1 MIDLIK
7 INAATK
13 LTRISMHDADDI
25 FRLIDQNRN
34 KLRQWLPFVDATH
47 TAENTRAFINS
58 LQSPHSREMVFT
70 ITCHNQIAGLIGFKD
85 IDRANKKLEIGYW
98 LAPQFE
104 GRGLVTE
111 SCRVLINKAFDNMK
125 MNRIQIKCG
134 VGNDRSS
141 NIPKKLGFRFEG
153 IEYQGERHQD
163 RYLDLEVY
171 SMLRDDW
178 GKSDNKRNGNSN
190 TTCL

>member
-7 INAATK
+7 INAATE

-25 FRLIDQNRN
+25 FRLIDQNRD

-58 LQSPHSREMVFT
+58 LQSQHSREMVFT
-70 ITCHNQIAGLIGFKD
+70 ITYESKIAGLIGFKD

-98 LAPQFE
+98 LAPQYE

-111 SCRVLINKAFDNMK
+111 SCRTLISKAFENMK
-125 MNRIQIKCG
+125 MNRVQIKCG
-134 VGNDRSS
+134 VGNERSS
-141 NIPKKLGFRFEG
+141 RIPKKLGFRFEG
-153 IEYQGERHQD
+153 IEHEGERHQD
-163 RYLDLEVY
+163 RYIDLEVY
-171 SMLRDDW
+171 GMLRSEW
-178 GKSDNKRNGNSN
+178 KK
-190 TTCL
+190 